1 MKTLIKLTE
10 NIITT
15 AKNLRPNSKVATF
28 ISAGLSLAILC
39 TPATTVADTQVL
51 DGVVAIVDDD
61 VVLQSELQSRINQI
75 TLNFEKQGQ
84 QLPPINEITREV
96 LDQLVLES
104 IQIQK
109 AYNAGVR
116 ISDAQLNESMTRIAQ
131 QNGLTLPQ
139 FKTALETDGLS
150 YLSTREQIR
159 KEMLIQR
166 VQQGS
171 VSQQIQT
178 SDQEIA
184 NFLASEEGQSLTS
197 PEYRMLHTLVALPS
211 NANEEQTSKAKK
223 IADDLYRRIQEGET
237 YENAI
242 SQETRQKLTTNDFG
256 WRKTNDLPS
265 LVADLTNLNKGETG
279 TPIESPSGFHL
290 VKLVDTRG
298 KGEFIAQ
305 TRARHILLKASAIRD
320 EAATKAEAEQLR
332 QKVLD
337 GADFEELARQNSE
350 DIGSALE
357 GGDLGWTTPGQLVA
371 AFQTAMDNT
380 DINNISQAFRS
391 EYGWHIL
398 QVLERRNKDVTDD
411 IRRRIAG
418 NFIHQRKYSDELQT
432 WLQKI
437 RDEAFVDFK

>member
-1 MKTLIKLTE
+1 MIKLTQ

-15 AKNLRPNSKVATF
+15 AKNLRPESKVATF
-28 ISAGLSLAILC
+28 IATGLSVAFLC
-39 TPATTVADTQVL
+39 MPVTSVAETQVL
-51 DGVVAIVDDD
+51 DGVIAIVDDD
-61 VVLQSELQSRINQI
+61 VILQSELNSRVDQI
-75 TLNFEKQGQ
+75 SLNFQQKGQ
-84 QLPPINEITREV
+84 QLPPIEEVTREV

-109 AYNAGVR
+109 AYKAGVR
-116 ISDAQLNESMTRIAQ
+116 ISDAQLNDSMTRIAQ
-131 QNGLTLPQ
+131 QNGLTLSQ
-139 FKTALETDGLS
+139 FKAALEADGLS

-184 NFLASEEGQSLTS
+184 NFLASEEGQSLTA
-197 PEYRMLHTLVALPS
+197 PKYRMLHTLVQLPS
-211 NANEEQTSKAKK
+211 NPNDEQVSAAKK
-223 IADDLYRRIQEGET
+223 IADDLYQRIQTGES
-237 YENAI
+237 YENVM

-256 WRKTNDLPS
+256 WRKPGDLPS
-265 LVADLTNLNKGETG
+265 LVAGLTELSEGETAA
-279 TPIESPSGFHL
+279 PIKSPSGFHL

-332 QKVLD
+332 QD
-337 GADFEELARQNSE
+337 IINGADFEALARQHSE

-371 AFQTAMDNT
+371 AFQNAMDST
-380 DINNISQAFRS
+380 EINGISDAFRS

-398 QVLERRNKDVTDD
+398 QVLDRRDKDVTDD

-418 NFIHQRKYSDELQT
+418 NFIHQRKYKDELQT